1 MGVDMSEQIVD
12 SGQDRIAFISA
23 QLRQHFSSN
32 DEDIRAAALVEAGL
46 RTGYGK
52 PVTPPDP
59 LQQPLNLY
67 PGLEARAWHDP
78 SRFDWVP
85 ALEAEAPRIAAE
97 MSDIFARNV
106 FAEVYNERDR
116 TLANA
121 GSWTSH
127 RLYVEGVRNEA
138 AWDLAPVTT
147 AAIARIPGADSAGL
161 VSCAA
166 VTGGT
171 HIKPHCGPNNAR
183 LRCHLGLKVPPGCAI
198 RVGRETRTWIENKV
212 IIFDDSFEHEIWHEG
227 TGTRLVLI
235 FDIWH
240 PDLSDAERRAI
251 TFGRRLLYAP

>member
-1 MGVDMSEQIVD
+1 MSEQTVD

-23 QLRQHFSSN
+23 QVRQHFSSN
-32 DEDIRAAALVEAGL
+32 DGDIRAAALVEAGL

-52 PVTPPDP
+52 PIRPPDP
-59 LQQPLNLY
+59 LQQPLNFY
-67 PGLEARAWHDP
+67 PGLEAHAWHDP

-97 MSDIFARNV
+97 MSDLFARNV
-106 FAEVYNERDR
+106 FAEIYNERDR
-116 TLANA
+116 GLAKT

-127 RLYVEGVRNEA
+127 RLYVEGARNED
-138 AWDLAPVTT
+138 AWALAPVTT
-147 AAIARIPGADSAGL
+147 AAIARIPGVDSAGL
-161 VSCAA
+161 VSVAA

-171 HIKPHCGPNNAR
+171 HLTAHCGPNNAR
-183 LRCHLGLKVPPGCAI
+183 LRCHLGLKVPPGCSI

-240 PDLSDAERRAI
+240 PDLSDADRRAI
-251 TFGRRLLYAP
+251 MFGRRLLYGP

>member
-1 MGVDMSEQIVD
+1 MSEQTVD
-12 SGQDRIAFISA
+12 SGYDRIAFISA
-23 QLRQHFSSN
+23 QVRQHFSSN
-32 DEDIRAAALVEAGL
+32 DDDIRAAALVEAGL
-46 RTGYGK
+46 RTGFGK

-85 ALEAEAPRIAAE
+85 ALEAQAPRIAAE
-97 MSDIFARNV
+97 MSDLFTRNV
-106 FAEVYNERDR
+106 FALVHQEVDR
-116 TLANA
+116 GLANA

-127 RLYVEGVRNEA
+127 RLYSEGVRNEA
-138 AWDLAPVTT
+138 GWDLAPVTT
-147 AAIARIPGADSAGL
+147 AAIARIPGVDSAGL

-171 HIKPHCGPNNAR
+171 HISAHCGPNNAR

-198 RVGRETRTWIENKV
+198 RVGRETRTWVENKV
-212 IIFDDSFEHEIWHEG
+212 IIFDDSFEHEIWHKG

-240 PDLSDAERRAI
+240 PDLSDADRRAI
-251 TFGRRLLYAP
+251 MFGRRLLYPEN

>member
-1 MGVDMSEQIVD
+1 MSEQSVD
-12 SGQDRIAFISA
+12 SGQDRIAFVSA
-23 QLRQHFSSN
+23 QVQQHFSSN
-32 DEDIRAAALVEAGL
+32 DDDIRAAALVTSGL
-46 RTGYGK
+46 RTGCDK
-52 PVTPPDP
+52 PVRPPDP
-59 LQQPLNLY
+59 LQQPLNFY

-97 MSDIFARNV
+97 MSDLFTRNV
-106 FAEVYNERDR
+106 FALVHNELDR
-116 TLANA
+116 GLANA

-127 RLYVEGVRNEA
+127 RLLSEGERNEA
-138 AWDLAPVTT
+138 GWDLAPVTT
-147 AAIARIPGADSAGL
+147 AAIARIPGVESAGL

-171 HIKPHCGPNNAR
+171 HLAAHCGPNNAR

-198 RVGRETRTWIENKV
+198 RVGRETRTWLENKV

-227 TGTRLVLI
+227 TAPRLVLI

-240 PDLSDAERRAI
+240 PDLSDADRRAI
-251 TFGRRLLYAP
+251 VFARDLLYG